1 MRHRRRHFGSGF
13 SFGKGP
19 VQEVHGRRCIS
30 FLASTRITGATT
42 QDEQGMGMPQDTTAM
57 SGIKDMRWRS
67 EVEAWDQD
75 HSRWNSCVHEGEE
88 DSTHASGQRRRR
100 ETNQGAPDR

>member
-1 MRHRRRHFGSGF
+1 
-13 SFGKGP
+13 
-19 VQEVHGRRCIS
+19 
-30 FLASTRITGATT
+30 
-42 QDEQGMGMPQDTTAM
+42 M